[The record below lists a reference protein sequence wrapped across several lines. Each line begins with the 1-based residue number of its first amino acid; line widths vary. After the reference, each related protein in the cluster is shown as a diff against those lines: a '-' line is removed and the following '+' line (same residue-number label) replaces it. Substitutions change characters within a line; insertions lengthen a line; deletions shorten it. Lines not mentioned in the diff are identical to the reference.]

1 MPKVVKA
8 YDNDY
13 KIAVVDGGTITL
25 DTGIDEGT
33 VIITGNLQVDGTQ
46 TTVNSTDLQID
57 DNIIVVSS
65 QAGIPE
71 ADQTAGVPQTAP
83 INGRAGLQIDRGSLI
98 NARWV
103 YDENVTWQLGGNTGS
118 GTFYAEQGNQ
128 KLPLNTPGIVAQ
140 GDFFVDTGAGVI
152 SVTNVNSYEEKVF
165 NYENN
170 VITPDSNG
178 FVVID
183 DDAIPNTKALVDYF
197 EYTFANIVRPI
208 ISEGNTSVETIDEQH
223 PLLDIVSINDEGNNT
238 TVIQTAGR
246 HGFSETDTVT
256 ITGISAN
263 GDPIEGLNSTNIG
276 VVEVINPN
284 LIRLAISVSGG
295 DVTNYIPNS
304 GTITKSVFQETQI
317 KLQVQGVNNAT
328 FYENRIDLE
337 DLEIKNTSIS
347 TTSSNDTLT
356 LKSSGEGTVKID
368 DILEITEIPYDE
380 DLSNPPTSP
389 LEGIKLYS
397 QEQGTGK
404 TGLYYINRNNTN
416 DEIVSKNR
424 SLLFS
429 MLF

>member
-25 DTGIDEGT
+25 DTGVDAGT

-57 DNIIVVSS
+57 DNIIVLSS
-65 QAGIPE
+65 QSDDSTQI
-71 ADQTAGVPQTAP
+71 AGVPQAAP
-83 INGRAGLQIDRGSLI
+83 INGRAGIEIDRGSLI

-103 YDENVTWQLGGNTGS
+103 YDENVTWQLGGNFGS

-238 TVIQTAGR
+238 AVIQTAGR

-256 ITGISAN
+256 ITGVSAN

-284 LIRLAISVSGG
+284 LVRLAVSVSGG

-389 LEGIKLYS
+389 LEGVKLYS
-397 QEQGTGK
+397 QEQSTGK